1 VILEPNTITIKIF
14 GIPYRRIPV
23 SKIKLFCT
31 VGNGAEDVLC
41 FSSYCVDE
49 LAQIQ
54 EERLL
59 RSFLN
64 KHNVPFRKRK
74 ANWKDSFAREY
85 LNHLRRKQF
94 FPFGKQEIV
103 MLNMHAALQYA
114 ISQMYPHLLYKNYTE
129 INSSYVAKYRMFS
142 PNYGGLSK
150 KGTLY
155 APSSLYAYNVRLE
168 PDGIHISNKKKEVS
182 FIPAQRI
189 QTVVRVDIFKPY
201 EKNHPHHVPLLFVA
215 CMPEE
220 RLAKY
225 TISNGY
231 AGFHL
236 YSTADNALFAMT
248 TATYLASHWNIH
260 KTDYCIF
267 FYTRV

>member
-1 VILEPNTITIKIF
+1 
-14 GIPYRRIPV
+14 
-23 SKIKLFCT
+23 
-31 VGNGAEDVLC
+31 
-41 FSSYCVDE
+41 
-49 LAQIQ
+49 
-54 EERLL
+54 
-59 RSFLN
+59 
-64 KHNVPFRKRK
+64 
-74 ANWKDSFAREY
+74 
-85 LNHLRRKQF
+85 
-94 FPFGKQEIV
+94 

-236 YSTADNALFAMT
+236 NSTADNALLAMT
-248 TATYLASHWNIH
+248 TATYLASHWI
-260 KTDYCIF
+260 I
-267 FYTRV
+267 